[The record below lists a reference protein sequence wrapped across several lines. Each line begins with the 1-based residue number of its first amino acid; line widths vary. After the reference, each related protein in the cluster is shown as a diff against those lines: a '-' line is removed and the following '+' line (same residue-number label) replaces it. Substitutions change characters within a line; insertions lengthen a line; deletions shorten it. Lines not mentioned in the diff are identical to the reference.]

1 MEETTTMN
9 TDKSLRHF
17 RLCLCALVLALA
29 GCTGQEWEDM
39 GEPGNKT
46 AAFSFSV
53 QDIQT
58 RVNYDFEHSFFDEDD
73 LVGCVIAE
81 VNADGTYTYLRNSAW
96 KYQNGMLVFQYYWG
110 WKMGTNQWNQTS
122 VIWDK
127 IYPADTEVQGQN
139 DQTVV
144 TYKIITPDTDKGG
157 EYLTSPYL
165 TANPDKE
172 LKFFFYYPYVDDD
185 LLETEYTRILALS
198 SEERYKS
205 LVYPNCATAT
215 TSYPTTATA
224 GEWSSQITLIGI
236 VNDTDISG
244 GSWVNSIQWTYSKY
258 NWTAYPCFVNHTQGD
273 VNAAGQTNDQRLQN
287 SDFLWVA
294 SPNINTDSQSRIS
307 LLFKKK
313 TATILVYSET
323 MLDNI
328 YFMANGEQTLIRG
341 KQINLTTGD
350 LNNYTYST
358 SWSNFPQQA
367 NMYFKAN
374 ERIIPRY
381 RGQDIAEGSNYYF
394 YRLVLPAQEECS
406 FKMHFEIAE
415 GGINQD
421 INLSADDH
429 LSALKEGY
437 LYSIRISKDGKTV
450 IRINDWIDDGSSD
463 LEEVTQP

>member
-1 MEETTTMN
+1 MN
-9 TDKSLRHF
+9 TDKSLRRF

-29 GCTGQEWEDM
+29 GCTGQEWEEMNAPED
-39 GEPGNKT
+39 KT

-58 RVNYDFEHSFFDEDD
+58 RVNYDFEHSFFDEGD

-110 WKMGTNQWNQTS
+110 WKMGTNQREVMYS
-122 VIWDK
+122 K
-127 IYPADTEVQGQN
+127 IYPNDTEYQGQN
-139 DQTVV
+139 GQTIVNDKV
-144 TYKIITPDTDKGG
+144 IAPDTNKGE

-165 TANPDKE
+165 TANPDKK
-172 LKFFFYYPYVDDD
+172 LKFFFYYPYVDNE
-185 LLETEYTRILALS
+185 LLAKNYASIISS
-198 SEERYKS
+198 SESEKYK
-205 LVYPNCATAT
+205 LIAYPNCATT
-215 TSYPTTATA
+215 TTPLPSTSTDS
-224 GEWSSQITLIGI
+224 GWNSITLTGE
-236 VNDTDISG
+236 VHTEDQNTWG
-244 GSWVNSIQWTYSKY
+244 QLNKY
-258 NWTAYPCFVNHTQGD
+258 GWQAYPCFVNHTQGD
-273 VNAAGQTNDQRLQN
+273 VNAAGQANDQRLQN
-287 SDFLWVA
+287 SDFLWTA
-294 SPNINTDSQSRIS
+294 SPDINVNSQSRVS
-307 LLFKKK
+307 LLFQKK

-323 MLDNI
+323 QLDDI
-328 YFMANGEQTLIRG
+328 YFMANEANTLLRG
-341 KQINLTTGD
+341 NIINLATGTLTAYD
-350 LNNYTYST
+350 DPNPYYEPSVQKKNK
-358 SWSNFPQQA
+358 
-367 NMYFKAN
+367 YFKAD

-421 INLSADDH
+421 IDLSADDH

-450 IRINDWIDDGSSD
+450 IRINDWIDNGSSD

>member
-1 MEETTTMN
+1 MN
-9 TDKSLRHF
+9 TDKSLRRF

-29 GCTGQEWEDM
+29 GCNGQEWEEMNAPED
-39 GEPGNKT
+39 KT

-58 RVNYDFEHSFFDEDD
+58 RVSYDFEHSFFDEGD

-96 KYQNGMLVFQYYWG
+96 EYQNGMLVFQYYWG
-110 WKMGTNQWNQTS
+110 WKMGTNQWGGQEVMYS
-122 VIWDK
+122 K
-127 IYPADTEVQGQN
+127 IYPNDTEYQGQN
-139 DQTVV
+139 DQTIVNDKV
-144 TYKIITPDTDKGG
+144 IAPDTNKGE

-172 LKFFFYYPYVDDD
+172 LKFFFYYPYVDNE
-185 LLETEYTRILALS
+185 LLAENYASIISS
-198 SEERYKS
+198 SESEKYK
-205 LVYPNCATAT
+205 LIAYPNCATT
-215 TSYPTTATA
+215 TTTLPSTSTD
-224 GEWSSQITLIGI
+224 GGWNSITLTGE
-236 VNDTDISG
+236 VHTEDQNTWG
-244 GSWVNSIQWTYSKY
+244 QLNKY
-258 NWTAYPCFVNHTQGD
+258 GWQAYPCFVNHTQGD

-323 MLDNI
+323 KLDDI

-358 SWSNFPQQA
+358 NWSNFPQQA
-367 NMYFKAN
+367 NMYFKAD

-381 RGQDIAEGSNYYF
+381 RGQDVAEGSNYYF

-421 INLSADDH
+421 IDLSADDH

>member
-1 MEETTTMN
+1 MN
-9 TDKSLRHF
+9 TDKSLRRF

-29 GCTGQEWEDM
+29 GCNGQEWEEMNAPED
-39 GEPGNKT
+39 KT

-58 RVNYDFEHSFFDEDD
+58 RVNYDFEHSFFDEGD

-110 WKMGTNQWNQTS
+110 WKMGTNQWGGKVVMYS
-122 VIWDK
+122 K
-127 IYPADTEVQGQN
+127 IYPNDTEYQGQN
-139 DQTVV
+139 DQTIVNDKV
-144 TYKIITPDTDKGG
+144 IAPDTNKGE

-172 LKFFFYYPYVDDD
+172 LKFFFYYPYVDNE
-185 LLETEYTRILALS
+185 LLAENYASIISS
-198 SEERYKS
+198 SESEKYK
-205 LVYPNCATAT
+205 LIAYPNCATT
-215 TSYPTTATA
+215 TTTLPSTSTD
-224 GEWSSQITLIGI
+224 GGWNSITLTGE
-236 VNDTDISG
+236 VHTEDQNTWG
-244 GSWVNSIQWTYSKY
+244 QLNKY
-258 NWTAYPCFVNHTQGD
+258 GWQAYPCFVNHTQGD

-287 SDFLWVA
+287 SDFLWTA
-294 SPNINTDSQSRIS
+294 SPEINVNSQSRIS

-323 MLDNI
+323 KLDDI

-350 LNNYTYST
+350 LNNYTYSPN
-358 SWSNFPQQA
+358 WSNFPQQA
-367 NMYFKAN
+367 NMYFKAD

-381 RGQDIAEGSNYYF
+381 RGQDVAEGSNYYF

-421 INLSADDH
+421 IDLSADDH

-450 IRINDWIDDGSSD
+450 IRINDWIDNGSSD

>member
-9 TDKSLRHF
+9 TDNSLHRF

-29 GCTGQEWEDM
+29 GCNGQEWENM
-39 GEPGNKT
+39 GEPGNET
-46 AAFSFSV
+46 ATFSFSV

-58 RVNYDFEHSFFDEDD
+58 RVNYDFEHSFFDEGD

-96 KYQNGMLVFQYYWG
+96 KYQNGMLFFQYYWG
-110 WKMGTNQWNQTS
+110 WKMGTNQWNQQS
-122 VIWDK
+122 VWDK
-127 IYPADTEVQGQN
+127 IYPADTEVQGQY

-144 TYKIITPDTDKGG
+144 TYKIIAPDTDKDG

-165 TANPDKE
+165 TANPGKE
-172 LKFFFYYPYVDDD
+172 LRFFFYYPYVDNE
-185 LLETEYTRILALS
+185 LLAENYASIIS
-198 SEERYKS
+198 SAESDKYK
-205 LVYPNCATAT
+205 LIAYPNCATAT
-215 TSYPTTATA
+215 TSIPTTDDSKDWN
-224 GEWSSQITLIGI
+224 GITLTGE
-236 VNDTDISG
+236 VAASEENHQYTAAG
-244 GSWVNSIQWTYSKY
+244 LFHRYGWQ
-258 NWTAYPCFVNHTQGD
+258 AYPCFVNHTQGD

-287 SDFLWVA
+287 SDFLWTA
-294 SPNINTDSQSRIS
+294 SPEINVNSQSRIS

-323 MLDNI
+323 KLDDI

-358 SWSNFPQQA
+358 NWNNFPQQA
-367 NMYFKAN
+367 NMYFKAD

-381 RGQDIAEGSNYYF
+381 RGQDVAEGSNYYF

-406 FKMHFEIAE
+406 FKMHFEITE

-421 INLSADDH
+421 IDLSADDH

-450 IRINDWIDDGSSD
+450 IRINDWIDDDSSD

>member
-1 MEETTTMN
+1 MN

-29 GCTGQEWEDM
+29 GCTGQEWEEM
-39 GEPGNKT
+39 NAPGNET
-46 AAFSFSV
+46 ATFSFSV

-58 RVNYDFEHSFFDEDD
+58 RVNYDFEHSFFDEGD

-81 VNADGTYTYLRNSAW
+81 VNADDPYTYLRNSAW

-110 WKMGTNQWNQTS
+110 WKMVTNQWNQTS

-144 TYKIITPDTDKGG
+144 TYKIIASDTSKGE

-172 LKFFFYYPYVDDD
+172 LKFFFYYPYVDNE
-185 LLETEYTRILALS
+185 LLAENYTSIISSTEGDK
-198 SEERYKS
+198 YK
-205 LVYPNCATAT
+205 LIAYPNCATAITTLPT
-215 TSYPTTATA
+215 TSTD
-224 GEWSSQITLIGI
+224 GGWNSITLTGE
-236 VNDTDISG
+236 VHTENQNTWG
-244 GSWVNSIQWTYSKY
+244 QLNKY
-258 NWTAYPCFVNHTQGD
+258 GWQAYPCFVNHTQGD
-273 VNAAGQTNDQRLQN
+273 VNTAGQANDRRLQN

-323 MLDNI
+323 KLDDI

-358 SWSNFPQQA
+358 NWSNFPQQA

-421 INLSADDH
+421 IDLSADDH

>member
-9 TDKSLRHF
+9 TDKSLRRF

-29 GCTGQEWEDM
+29 GCNGQEWEEMNAPED
-39 GEPGNKT
+39 KT

-58 RVNYDFEHSFFDEDD
+58 RVSYDFEHSFFDEGD

-96 KYQNGMLVFQYYWG
+96 EYQNGMLVFQYYWG
-110 WKMGTNQWNQTS
+110 WKMGTNQWGGQEVMYS
-122 VIWDK
+122 K
-127 IYPADTEVQGQN
+127 IYPNDTEYQGQN
-139 DQTVV
+139 DQTIVNDKV
-144 TYKIITPDTDKGG
+144 IAPDTNKGE

-172 LKFFFYYPYVDDD
+172 LKFFFYYPYVDNE
-185 LLETEYTRILALS
+185 LLAENYASIISS
-198 SEERYKS
+198 SESEKYK
-205 LVYPNCATAT
+205 LIAYPNCATT
-215 TSYPTTATA
+215 TTTLPSTSTD
-224 GEWSSQITLIGI
+224 GGWNSITLTGE
-236 VNDTDISG
+236 VHTEDQNTWG
-244 GSWVNSIQWTYSKY
+244 QLNKY
-258 NWTAYPCFVNHTQGD
+258 GWQAYPCFVNHTQGD
-273 VNAAGQTNDQRLQN
+273 VNAAGQINDQRLQN
-287 SDFLWVA
+287 SDFLWTA
-294 SPNINTDSQSRIS
+294 SPEINVNSQSRIS

-323 MLDNI
+323 KLDDI

-367 NMYFKAN
+367 NMYFKAD

-381 RGQDIAEGSNYYF
+381 RGQDVAEGSNYYF

-421 INLSADDH
+421 IDLSADDH

>member
-9 TDKSLRHF
+9 TDKSLRRF

-29 GCTGQEWEDM
+29 GCNGQEWEEMNAPED
-39 GEPGNKT
+39 KT

-58 RVNYDFEHSFFDEDD
+58 RVNYDFEHSFFDEED

-96 KYQNGMLVFQYYWG
+96 KYQNGMLVFKYYWG
-110 WKMGTNQWNQTS
+110 WKMGTDQRNQSS
-122 VIWDK
+122 VFWDK
-127 IYPADTEVQGQN
+127 IYPADTEVQGQY
-139 DQTVV
+139 DQTEV
-144 TYKIITPDTDKGG
+144 TYKIIAPDTDKVG

-172 LKFFFYYPYVDDD
+172 LKFFFYYPYVDNE
-185 LLETEYTRILALS
+185 LLAKNYASIISS
-198 SEERYKS
+198 SESEKYK
-205 LVYPNCATAT
+205 LIAYPNCATT
-215 TSYPTTATA
+215 TTPLPSTSTD
-224 GEWSSQITLIGI
+224 GGWNSITLTGE
-236 VNDTDISG
+236 VHTEDQNTWG
-244 GSWVNSIQWTYSKY
+244 QLNKY
-258 NWTAYPCFVNHTQGD
+258 GWQAYPCFVNHTQGD
-273 VNAAGQTNDQRLQN
+273 INAAGQANDQRLQN
-287 SDFLWVA
+287 SDFLWTA
-294 SPNINTDSQSRIS
+294 SPDINVNSQSRVS
-307 LLFKKK
+307 LLFQKK

-323 MLDNI
+323 QLDDI
-328 YFMANGEQTLIRG
+328 
-341 KQINLTTGD
+341 
-350 LNNYTYST
+350 
-358 SWSNFPQQA
+358 
-367 NMYFKAN
+367 YFKAN
-374 ERIIPRY
+374 EANTLLRGNIINLARGTLTAYDDPNQYYESSVQKKNKYFKADERIIPRY
-381 RGQDIAEGSNYYF
+381 RGQDVAEGSNYYF

-421 INLSADDH
+421 IDLSADDH
-429 LSALKEGY
+429 LSTLKEGY

>member
-1 MEETTTMN
+1 MN
-9 TDKSLRHF
+9 TDNSLHRF

-29 GCTGQEWEDM
+29 GCNGQEWEEMNAPED
-39 GEPGNKT
+39 KT

-58 RVNYDFEHSFFDEDD
+58 RVNYDFEHSFFDEED
-73 LVGCVIAE
+73 LVGCVIAK

-96 KYQNGMLVFQYYWG
+96 KYQNGMLFFQYYWG
-110 WKMGTNQWNQTS
+110 WKMGTNQWEVMYS
-122 VIWDK
+122 K
-127 IYPADTEVQGQN
+127 IYPNDTEYQGQY

-144 TYKIITPDTDKGG
+144 TYKIIAPDTDKGG

-172 LKFFFYYPYVDDD
+172 LKFFFYYPYVDNE
-185 LLETEYTRILALS
+185 LLAKNYASIISS
-198 SEERYKS
+198 SESDKYK
-205 LVYPNCATAT
+205 LIAYPNCATAT
-215 TSYPTTATA
+215 TSIPTTDDNKDWN
-224 GEWSSQITLIGI
+224 GITLTGE
-236 VNDTDISG
+236 VAASEENHQYTAAG
-244 GSWVNSIQWTYSKY
+244 LFHRYGWQ
-258 NWTAYPCFVNHTQGD
+258 AYPCFVNHTQGD

-287 SDFLWVA
+287 SDFLWTA
-294 SPNINTDSQSRIS
+294 SPEINVNSQSRIS

-323 MLDNI
+323 KLDDI

-358 SWSNFPQQA
+358 NWSNFPQQA
-367 NMYFKAN
+367 NMYFKAD
-374 ERIIPRY
+374 EHIIPRY
-381 RGQDIAEGSNYYF
+381 RGQDVAEGSNYYF

-415 GGINQD
+415 GGINQNID
-421 INLSADDH
+421 LSADDH

>member
-1 MEETTTMN
+1 MN
-9 TDKSLRHF
+9 TDKSLRRF
-17 RLCLCALVLALA
+17 RLCLCALVLALT
-29 GCTGQEWEDM
+29 GCNGQEWEEMNAPED
-39 GEPGNKT
+39 KT

-58 RVNYDFEHSFFDEDD
+58 RVNYDFEHSFFDEGD

-110 WKMGTNQWNQTS
+110 WKMGTNQWGVQEVTYS
-122 VIWDK
+122 K
-127 IYPADTEVQGQN
+127 IYPNDTEYQGQN
-139 DQTVV
+139 DQTIVNDKV
-144 TYKIITPDTDKGG
+144 IAPDTNKGE

-172 LKFFFYYPYVDDD
+172 LKFFFYYPYVNNE
-185 LLETEYTRILALS
+185 LLAENYASIISS
-198 SEERYKS
+198 SESEKYK
-205 LVYPNCATAT
+205 LIAYPNCATT
-215 TSYPTTATA
+215 TTTLPSTSTE
-224 GEWSSQITLIGI
+224 GDWNSITLTGE
-236 VNDTDISG
+236 VHTEDQNTWG
-244 GSWVNSIQWTYSKY
+244 QLNKY
-258 NWTAYPCFVNHTQGD
+258 GWQAYPCFVNHTQGD

-287 SDFLWVA
+287 SDFLWTA
-294 SPNINTDSQSRIS
+294 SPEINVNSQSRIS

-323 MLDNI
+323 KLDDI

-358 SWSNFPQQA
+358 NWSNFPQQA
-367 NMYFKAN
+367 NMYFKAD

-381 RGQDIAEGSNYYF
+381 RGQDVAEGSNYYF

-406 FKMHFEIAE
+406 FKMHFEITE

-421 INLSADDH
+421 IDLSADDH
-429 LSALKEGY
+429 LSTLKEGY

>member
-1 MEETTTMN
+1 MN
-9 TDKSLRHF
+9 TDKSLRRF

-29 GCTGQEWEDM
+29 GCNGQEWEEMNAPED
-39 GEPGNKT
+39 KT

-58 RVNYDFEHSFFDEDD
+58 RVNYDFEHSFFDEGD

-96 KYQNGMLVFQYYWG
+96 EYQNGMLVFQYYWG
-110 WKMGTNQWNQTS
+110 WKMGTNQWGGQEVMYS
-122 VIWDK
+122 K
-127 IYPADTEVQGQN
+127 IYPNDTEYQGQN
-139 DQTVV
+139 DQTIVNDKV
-144 TYKIITPDTDKGG
+144 IAPDTNKGE

-172 LKFFFYYPYVDDD
+172 LKFFFYYPYVDNE
-185 LLETEYTRILALS
+185 LLAENYASIISS
-198 SEERYKS
+198 SESEKYK
-205 LVYPNCATAT
+205 LIAYPNCATT
-215 TSYPTTATA
+215 TTTLPSTSTD
-224 GEWSSQITLIGI
+224 GGWNSITLTGE
-236 VNDTDISG
+236 VHTEDQNTWG
-244 GSWVNSIQWTYSKY
+244 QLNKY
-258 NWTAYPCFVNHTQGD
+258 GWQAYPCFVNHTQGD
-273 VNAAGQTNDQRLQN
+273 VNAAGQANDQRLQN
-287 SDFLWVA
+287 SDFLWTA
-294 SPNINTDSQSRIS
+294 SPEINVNSQSRIS

-323 MLDNI
+323 KLDDI

-358 SWSNFPQQA
+358 NWSNFPQQA
-367 NMYFKAN
+367 NMYFKAD

-463 LEEVTQP
+463 LEEVHNLNR

>member
-9 TDKSLRHF
+9 TDKSLRRF
-17 RLCLCALVLALA
+17 RLCLCALVLALT
-29 GCTGQEWEDM
+29 GCNGQEWEEMNAPED
-39 GEPGNKT
+39 KT

-58 RVNYDFEHSFFDEDD
+58 RVNYDFEHSFFDEGD

-110 WKMGTNQWNQTS
+110 WKMGTNQWGGQEVMYS
-122 VIWDK
+122 K
-127 IYPADTEVQGQN
+127 IYPNDTEYQGQN
-139 DQTVV
+139 DQTIVNDKV
-144 TYKIITPDTDKGG
+144 IAPDTNKGE

-172 LKFFFYYPYVDDD
+172 LKFFFYYPYVDNE
-185 LLETEYTRILALS
+185 LLAENYASIISS
-198 SEERYKS
+198 SESEKYK
-205 LVYPNCATAT
+205 LIAYPNCATT
-215 TSYPTTATA
+215 TTTLPSTSTD
-224 GEWSSQITLIGI
+224 GGWNSITLTGE
-236 VNDTDISG
+236 VHTEDQNTWG
-244 GSWVNSIQWTYSKY
+244 QLNKY
-258 NWTAYPCFVNHTQGD
+258 GWQAYPCFVNHTQGD

-287 SDFLWVA
+287 SDFLWTA
-294 SPNINTDSQSRIS
+294 SPEINVNSQSRIS

-323 MLDNI
+323 KLDDI

-358 SWSNFPQQA
+358 NWSNFPQQA
-367 NMYFKAN
+367 NMYFKAD

-381 RGQDIAEGSNYYF
+381 RGQDVAEGSNYYF

-406 FKMHFEIAE
+406 FKMHFEITE

-421 INLSADDH
+421 IDLSADDH
-429 LSALKEGY
+429 LSTLKEGY

>member
-1 MEETTTMN
+1 M
-9 TDKSLRHF
+9 
-17 RLCLCALVLALA
+17 
-29 GCTGQEWEDM
+29 
-39 GEPGNKT
+39 
-46 AAFSFSV
+46 

-58 RVNYDFEHSFFDEDD
+58 RVNYDFEHSFFDEGD

-96 KYQNGMLVFQYYWG
+96 EYQNGMLVFQYYWG
-110 WKMGTNQWNQTS
+110 WKMGTNQWGGQEVMYS
-122 VIWDK
+122 K
-127 IYPADTEVQGQN
+127 IYPNDTEYQGQN
-139 DQTVV
+139 DQTIVNDKV
-144 TYKIITPDTDKGG
+144 IAPDTNKGE

-172 LKFFFYYPYVDDD
+172 LKFFFYYPYVDNE
-185 LLETEYTRILALS
+185 LLAENYASIISS
-198 SEERYKS
+198 SESEKYK
-205 LVYPNCATAT
+205 LIAYPNCATT
-215 TSYPTTATA
+215 TTTLPSTSTD
-224 GEWSSQITLIGI
+224 GGWNSITLTGE
-236 VNDTDISG
+236 VHTEDQNTWG
-244 GSWVNSIQWTYSKY
+244 QLNKY
-258 NWTAYPCFVNHTQGD
+258 GWQAYPCFVNHTQGD

-323 MLDNI
+323 KLDDI
-328 YFMANGEQTLIRG
+328 YFMANREQTLIRG

-358 SWSNFPQQA
+358 NWSNFPQQA
-367 NMYFKAN
+367 NMYFKAD

-381 RGQDIAEGSNYYF
+381 RGQDVAEGSNYYF

-421 INLSADDH
+421 IDLSADDH

>member
-1 MEETTTMN
+1 MN
-9 TDKSLRHF
+9 TDNSLHRF

-29 GCTGQEWEDM
+29 GCNGQEWEEMNAPED
-39 GEPGNKT
+39 KT

-58 RVNYDFEHSFFDEDD
+58 RVNYDFEHSFFDEGD

-96 KYQNGMLVFQYYWG
+96 EYQNGMLVFQYYWG
-110 WKMGTNQWNQTS
+110 WKMGTNQWGGQEVMYS
-122 VIWDK
+122 K
-127 IYPADTEVQGQN
+127 IYPNDTEYQGQN
-139 DQTVV
+139 DQTIVNDKV
-144 TYKIITPDTDKGG
+144 IAPDTNKGE

-172 LKFFFYYPYVDDD
+172 LKFFFYYPYVDNE
-185 LLETEYTRILALS
+185 LLAENYASIISS
-198 SEERYKS
+198 SESEKYK
-205 LVYPNCATAT
+205 LIAYPNCATT
-215 TSYPTTATA
+215 TTTLPSTSTD
-224 GEWSSQITLIGI
+224 GGWNSITLTGE
-236 VNDTDISG
+236 VHTEDQNTWG
-244 GSWVNSIQWTYSKY
+244 QLNKY
-258 NWTAYPCFVNHTQGD
+258 GWQAYPCFVNHTQGD
-273 VNAAGQTNDQRLQN
+273 VNAAGQANDQRLQN
-287 SDFLWVA
+287 SDFLWTA
-294 SPNINTDSQSRIS
+294 SPEINVNSQSRIS

-323 MLDNI
+323 KLDDI

-358 SWSNFPQQA
+358 NWSNFPQQA
-367 NMYFKAN
+367 NMYFKAD

-463 LEEVTQP
+463 LEEVHNLNR

>member
-9 TDKSLRHF
+9 TDKSLRRF

-29 GCTGQEWEDM
+29 GCTGQEWEEMNAPED
-39 GEPGNKT
+39 KT

-58 RVNYDFEHSFFDEDD
+58 RVNYDFEHSFFDEGD

-110 WKMGTNQWNQTS
+110 WKMGTNQREVMYS
-122 VIWDK
+122 K
-127 IYPADTEVQGQN
+127 IYPNDTEYQGQN
-139 DQTVV
+139 GQTIVNDKV
-144 TYKIITPDTDKGG
+144 IAPDTNKGE

-165 TANPDKE
+165 TANPDKK
-172 LKFFFYYPYVDDD
+172 LKFFFYYPYVDNE
-185 LLETEYTRILALS
+185 LLAKNYASIISS
-198 SEERYKS
+198 SESEKYK
-205 LVYPNCATAT
+205 LIAYPNCATT
-215 TSYPTTATA
+215 TTPLPSTSTDS
-224 GEWSSQITLIGI
+224 GWNSITLTGE
-236 VNDTDISG
+236 VHTEDQNTWG
-244 GSWVNSIQWTYSKY
+244 QLNKY
-258 NWTAYPCFVNHTQGD
+258 GWQAYPCFVNHTQGD
-273 VNAAGQTNDQRLQN
+273 VNAAGQANDQRLQN
-287 SDFLWVA
+287 SDFLWTA
-294 SPNINTDSQSRIS
+294 SPDINVNSQSRVS
-307 LLFKKK
+307 LLFQKK

-323 MLDNI
+323 QLDDI
-328 YFMANGEQTLIRG
+328 YFMANEANTLLRG
-341 KQINLTTGD
+341 NIINLAKGTLTAYD
-350 LNNYTYST
+350 DPNQYYEPSVQKKNK
-358 SWSNFPQQA
+358 
-367 NMYFKAN
+367 YFKAD
-374 ERIIPRY
+374 EHIIPHY

-415 GGINQD
+415 GDINQD
-421 INLSADDH
+421 IDLSADDH

-450 IRINDWIDDGSSD
+450 IRINDWKDDGSSD

>member
-9 TDKSLRHF
+9 TDKSLRRF
-17 RLCLCALVLALA
+17 RLCLCALVLTLA
-29 GCTGQEWEDM
+29 GCTDQEWEEMNAPKD
-39 GEPGNKT
+39 KT

-58 RVNYDFEHSFFDEDD
+58 RVNYDFEHSFFDEGD

-110 WKMGTNQWNQTS
+110 WKMVRDQWNNPS
-122 VIWDK
+122 VIWNK
-127 IYPADTEVQGQN
+127 IYPTDTEVQGQN
-139 DQTVV
+139 DQTEI
-144 TYKIITPDTDKGG
+144 TNKIIAPDTDKGG

-165 TANPDKE
+165 TANPDKK
-172 LKFFFYYPYVDDD
+172 LRFFFFYPYVDNE
-185 LLETEYTRILALS
+185 LLTAEYQRMQGLS
-198 SEERYKS
+198 YQS
-205 LVYPNCATAT
+205 LIYPNCATAT
-215 TSYPTTATA
+215 TTLPSSPTDNSWSQLTLL
-224 GEWSSQITLIGI
+224 GE
-236 VNDTDISG
+236 VNDVDNTS
-244 GSWVNSIQWTYSKY
+244 TYYKY

-273 VNAAGQTNDQRLQN
+273 INAAGQANDQRLQN
-287 SDFLWVA
+287 SDFLWTA
-294 SPNINTDSQSRIS
+294 SPDINVNSQSRVS
-307 LLFKKK
+307 LLFQKK

-323 MLDNI
+323 QLDDI
-328 YFMANGEQTLIRG
+328 YFMANEANTLLRG
-341 KQINLTTGD
+341 NIINLATGTLTAYD
-350 LNNYTYST
+350 DPNPYYEPSVQKKNK
-358 SWSNFPQQA
+358 
-367 NMYFKAN
+367 YFKAD

-421 INLSADDH
+421 IDLSADDH
-429 LSALKEGY
+429 LSTLKEGY

>member
-1 MEETTTMN
+1 MN
-9 TDKSLRHF
+9 TDKSLRRF

-39 GEPGNKT
+39 DEPGNKT

-58 RVNYDFEHSFFDEDD
+58 RVSYDFEHSFFDEGD

-110 WKMGTNQWNQTS
+110 WEMVRDQWNNPS
-122 VIWDK
+122 VIWNK

-172 LKFFFYYPYVDDD
+172 LRFFFYYPYVDNE
-185 LLETEYTRILALS
+185 LLTAEYQRMQGLS
-198 SEERYKS
+198 YQS
-205 LVYPNCATAT
+205 LIYPNCATAT
-215 TSYPTTATA
+215 TTLPSSPTDNSWSQLTLL
-224 GEWSSQITLIGI
+224 GE
-236 VNDTDISG
+236 VNDVDNTS
-244 GSWVNSIQWTYSKY
+244 TYYKY

-273 VNAAGQTNDQRLQN
+273 INAAGQANDQRLQN
-287 SDFLWVA
+287 SDFLWTA
-294 SPNINTDSQSRIS
+294 SPDINVNSQSRVS
-307 LLFKKK
+307 LLFQKK
-313 TATILVYSET
+313 TATMLVYSET
-323 MLDNI
+323 QLDDI
-328 YFMANGEQTLIRG
+328 YFMANEANTLLRG
-341 KQINLTTGD
+341 NIINLATG
-350 LNNYTYST
+350 TST
-358 SWSNFPQQA
+358 AYDDPNPYYEPSVQKKNK
-367 NMYFKAN
+367 YFKAD

-415 GGINQD
+415 GDINQD
-421 INLSADDH
+421 IDLSADDH

>member
-1 MEETTTMN
+1 MN

-29 GCTGQEWEDM
+29 GCTGQEWENM
-39 GEPGNKT
+39 GEPGNET
-46 AAFSFSV
+46 ATFSFSV

-58 RVNYDFEHSFFDEDD
+58 RVNYDFEHSSFDEGD

-96 KYQNGMLVFQYYWG
+96 EYQNGMLVFQYYWG
-110 WKMGTNQWNQTS
+110 WKMGTNQYGGQEVMYS
-122 VIWDK
+122 K
-127 IYPADTEVQGQN
+127 IYPNDTEYQGQN
-139 DQTVV
+139 DQTIVND
-144 TYKIITPDTDKGG
+144 KIITPDTNKGG

-165 TANPDKE
+165 TANPDKK
-172 LKFFFYYPYVDDD
+172 LKFFFYYPYVDNE
-185 LLETEYTRILALS
+185 LLAAEYQRMQGLS
-198 SEERYKS
+198 YQS
-205 LVYPNCATAT
+205 LIYPNCATT
-215 TSYPTTATA
+215 TTTLPSSPTDNNWSQLTLL
-224 GEWSSQITLIGI
+224 GE
-236 VNDTDISG
+236 VNDVDNTS
-244 GSWVNSIQWTYSKY
+244 TYYKY

-273 VNAAGQTNDQRLQN
+273 INAAGQANDQRLQN
-287 SDFLWVA
+287 SDFLWTA
-294 SPNINTDSQSRIS
+294 SPDINVNSQSRVS
-307 LLFKKK
+307 LLFQKK

-323 MLDNI
+323 QLDDI
-328 YFMANGEQTLIRG
+328 YFMANEANTLLRG
-341 KQINLTTGD
+341 NIINLATGTLTAYD
-350 LNNYTYST
+350 DPNPYYEPSVQKKNK
-358 SWSNFPQQA
+358 
-367 NMYFKAN
+367 YFKAD

-381 RGQDIAEGSNYYF
+381 RGQDVAEGSNYYF

-421 INLSADDH
+421 IDLSADDH

>member
-9 TDKSLRHF
+9 TDKSLRRF

-39 GEPGNKT
+39 DEPGNKT

-58 RVNYDFEHSFFDEDD
+58 RVSYDFEHSFFDEGD

-110 WKMGTNQWNQTS
+110 WEMVRDQWNNPS
-122 VIWDK
+122 VIWNK

-172 LKFFFYYPYVDDD
+172 LRFFFYYPYVDNE
-185 LLETEYTRILALS
+185 LLTAEYQRMQGLS
-198 SEERYKS
+198 YQS
-205 LVYPNCATAT
+205 LIYPNCATAT
-215 TSYPTTATA
+215 TTLPSSPTDNSWSQLTLL
-224 GEWSSQITLIGI
+224 GE
-236 VNDTDISG
+236 VNDVDNTS
-244 GSWVNSIQWTYSKY
+244 TYYKY

-273 VNAAGQTNDQRLQN
+273 INAAGQANDQRLQN
-287 SDFLWVA
+287 SDFLWTA
-294 SPNINTDSQSRIS
+294 SPDINVNSQSRVS
-307 LLFKKK
+307 LLFQKK
-313 TATILVYSET
+313 TATMLVYSET
-323 MLDNI
+323 QLDDI
-328 YFMANGEQTLIRG
+328 YFMANEANTLLRG
-341 KQINLTTGD
+341 NIINLATG
-350 LNNYTYST
+350 TST
-358 SWSNFPQQA
+358 AYDDPNPYYEPSVQKKNK
-367 NMYFKAN
+367 YFKAD

-415 GGINQD
+415 GDINQD
-421 INLSADDH
+421 IDLSADDH

>member
-9 TDKSLRHF
+9 TDKSLRRF

-29 GCTGQEWEDM
+29 GCTGQEWEEMNAPED
-39 GEPGNKT
+39 KT

-58 RVNYDFEHSFFDEDD
+58 RVNYDFEHSFFDEGD

-81 VNADGTYTYLRNSAW
+81 VNADGTYTYLRHSAW

-110 WKMGTNQWNQTS
+110 WKMVRDQWNNPS
-122 VIWDK
+122 VIWNK
-127 IYPADTEVQGQN
+127 IYPTDTEVQGQN
-139 DQTVV
+139 DQTEI
-144 TYKIITPDTDKGG
+144 TNKIIAPDTDKGG

-165 TANPDKE
+165 TANPDKK
-172 LKFFFYYPYVDDD
+172 LRFFFFYPYVDNE
-185 LLETEYTRILALS
+185 LLTAEYQRMQGLS
-198 SEERYKS
+198 YQS
-205 LVYPNCATAT
+205 LIYPNCATAT
-215 TSYPTTATA
+215 TTLPSSPTDNSWSQLTLL
-224 GEWSSQITLIGI
+224 GE
-236 VNDTDISG
+236 VNDVDNTS
-244 GSWVNSIQWTYSKY
+244 TYYKY

-273 VNAAGQTNDQRLQN
+273 INAAGQANDQRLQN
-287 SDFLWVA
+287 SDFLWTA
-294 SPNINTDSQSRIS
+294 SPDINVNSQSRVS
-307 LLFKKK
+307 LLFQKK

-323 MLDNI
+323 QLDDI
-328 YFMANGEQTLIRG
+328 YFMANEANTLLRG
-341 KQINLTTGD
+341 NIINLATGTLTAYD
-350 LNNYTYST
+350 DPNPYYEPSVQKKNK
-358 SWSNFPQQA
+358 
-367 NMYFKAN
+367 YFKAD

-381 RGQDIAEGSNYYF
+381 RGQDVAEGSNYYF

-415 GGINQD
+415 GDINQD
-421 INLSADDH
+421 IDLSADDH

-450 IRINDWIDDGSSD
+450 IRINDWIDNGSSD

>member
-1 MEETTTMN
+1 MN
-9 TDKSLRHF
+9 TDKSLRRF

-29 GCTGQEWEDM
+29 GCTGQEWEEMNAPED
-39 GEPGNKT
+39 KT

-58 RVNYDFEHSFFDEDD
+58 RVNYDFEHSFFDEGD

-110 WKMGTNQWNQTS
+110 WKMVRDQWNNPS
-122 VIWDK
+122 VIWNK
-127 IYPADTEVQGQN
+127 IYPTDTEVQGQN
-139 DQTVV
+139 DQTEI
-144 TYKIITPDTDKGG
+144 TNKIIAPDTDKGG

-165 TANPDKE
+165 TANPDKK
-172 LKFFFYYPYVDDD
+172 LRFFFFYPYVDNE
-185 LLETEYTRILALS
+185 LLAENYASIISS
-198 SEERYKS
+198 SESEKYK
-205 LVYPNCATAT
+205 LIAYPNCATT
-215 TSYPTTATA
+215 TTTLPSTSTD
-224 GEWSSQITLIGI
+224 GGWNSITLTGE
-236 VNDTDISG
+236 VHTEDQNTWG
-244 GSWVNSIQWTYSKY
+244 QLNKY
-258 NWTAYPCFVNHTQGD
+258 GWQAYPCFVNHTQGD

-287 SDFLWVA
+287 SDFLWTA
-294 SPNINTDSQSRIS
+294 SPEINVNSQSRIS

-323 MLDNI
+323 KLDDI

-358 SWSNFPQQA
+358 NWSNFPQQA
-367 NMYFKAN
+367 NMYFKAD

-415 GGINQD
+415 GGINQGID
-421 INLSADDH
+421 LSADDH

>member
-1 MEETTTMN
+1 MN
-9 TDKSLRHF
+9 TDNSLHRF

-29 GCTGQEWEDM
+29 GCNGQEWEEMNAPED
-39 GEPGNKT
+39 KT

-58 RVNYDFEHSFFDEDD
+58 RVNYDFEHSFFDEED
-73 LVGCVIAE
+73 LVGCVIAK

-96 KYQNGMLVFQYYWG
+96 KYQNGMLFFQYYWG
-110 WKMGTNQWNQTS
+110 WKMGTNQWEVMYS
-122 VIWDK
+122 K
-127 IYPADTEVQGQN
+127 IYPNDTEYQGQY

-144 TYKIITPDTDKGG
+144 TYKIIAPDTDKGG

-172 LKFFFYYPYVDDD
+172 LKFFFYYPYVDNE
-185 LLETEYTRILALS
+185 LLAKNYASIISS
-198 SEERYKS
+198 SESDKYK
-205 LVYPNCATAT
+205 LIAYPNCATAT
-215 TSYPTTATA
+215 TSIPTTDDNKDWN
-224 GEWSSQITLIGI
+224 GITLTGE
-236 VNDTDISG
+236 VAASEENHQYTAAG
-244 GSWVNSIQWTYSKY
+244 LFHRYGWQ
-258 NWTAYPCFVNHTQGD
+258 AYPCFVNHTQGD

-287 SDFLWVA
+287 SDFLWTA
-294 SPNINTDSQSRIS
+294 SPEINVNSQSRIS

-323 MLDNI
+323 KLDDI

-350 LNNYTYST
+350 LNNYTYSDN
-358 SWSNFPQQA
+358 WSNFPQQK
-367 NMYFKAN
+367 NMYFKAD
-374 ERIIPRY
+374 EHIIPRY
-381 RGQDIAEGSNYYF
+381 RGQDVAEGSNYYF

-415 GGINQD
+415 GGINQNID
-421 INLSADDH
+421 LSADDH

-450 IRINDWIDDGSSD
+450 IRINDWIDGSSSD

>member
-9 TDKSLRHF
+9 TDKSLRRF

-29 GCTGQEWEDM
+29 GCNGQEWEEMNAPED
-39 GEPGNKT
+39 KT

-58 RVNYDFEHSFFDEDD
+58 RVNYDFEHSFFDEGD

-81 VNADGTYTYLRNSAW
+81 VNADGTYTYLRNSSW

-110 WKMGTNQWNQTS
+110 WKMGTDQWGGQVVMYS
-122 VIWDK
+122 K
-127 IYPADTEVQGQN
+127 IYPNDTEYQGQN
-139 DQTVV
+139 DQTIVNDKV
-144 TYKIITPDTDKGG
+144 IAPDTNKGE

-172 LKFFFYYPYVDDD
+172 LKFFFYYPYVDNE
-185 LLETEYTRILALS
+185 LLAENYASIISS
-198 SEERYKS
+198 SESEKYK
-205 LVYPNCATAT
+205 LIAYPNCATT
-215 TSYPTTATA
+215 TTTLPSTSTD
-224 GEWSSQITLIGI
+224 GGWNSITLTGE
-236 VNDTDISG
+236 VHTEDQNTWG
-244 GSWVNSIQWTYSKY
+244 QLNKY
-258 NWTAYPCFVNHTQGD
+258 GWQAYPCFVNHTQGD

-287 SDFLWVA
+287 SDFLWTA
-294 SPNINTDSQSRIS
+294 SPEINVNSQSRIS

-323 MLDNI
+323 KLDDI

-358 SWSNFPQQA
+358 NWSNFPQQA
-367 NMYFKAN
+367 NMYFKAD

-381 RGQDIAEGSNYYF
+381 RGQDVAEGSNYYF

-406 FKMHFEIAE
+406 FKMHFEITE

-421 INLSADDH
+421 IDLSADDH
-429 LSALKEGY
+429 LSTLKEGY

>member
-1 MEETTTMN
+1 MN
-9 TDKSLRHF
+9 TDKSLRRF

-29 GCTGQEWEDM
+29 GCNGQEWEEMNAPED
-39 GEPGNKT
+39 KT

-58 RVNYDFEHSFFDEDD
+58 RVSYDFEHSFFDEGD

-96 KYQNGMLVFQYYWG
+96 EYQNGMLVFQYYWG
-110 WKMGTNQWNQTS
+110 WKMGTNQWGGQEVMYS
-122 VIWDK
+122 K
-127 IYPADTEVQGQN
+127 IYPNDTEYQGQN
-139 DQTVV
+139 DQTIVNDKV
-144 TYKIITPDTDKGG
+144 IAPDTNKGE

-172 LKFFFYYPYVDDD
+172 LKFFFYYPYVDNE
-185 LLETEYTRILALS
+185 LLAENYASIISS
-198 SEERYKS
+198 SESEKYK
-205 LVYPNCATAT
+205 LIAYPNCATT
-215 TSYPTTATA
+215 TTTLPSTSTD
-224 GEWSSQITLIGI
+224 GGWNSITLTGE
-236 VNDTDISG
+236 VHTEDQNTWG
-244 GSWVNSIQWTYSKY
+244 QLNKY
-258 NWTAYPCFVNHTQGD
+258 GWQAYPCFVNHTQGD
-273 VNAAGQTNDQRLQN
+273 VNAAGQINDQRLQN
-287 SDFLWVA
+287 SDFLWTA
-294 SPNINTDSQSRIS
+294 SPEINVNSQSRIS

-323 MLDNI
+323 KLDDI

-367 NMYFKAN
+367 NMYFKAD

-381 RGQDIAEGSNYYF
+381 RGQDVAEGSNYYF

-421 INLSADDH
+421 IDLSADDH

>member
-1 MEETTTMN
+1 MN
-9 TDKSLRHF
+9 TDKSLRRF

-29 GCTGQEWEDM
+29 GCNGQEWENM
-39 GEPGNKT
+39 GEPGNET
-46 AAFSFSV
+46 ATFSFSV

-58 RVNYDFEHSFFDEDD
+58 RVNYDFEHSSFDGGD

-96 KYQNGMLVFQYYWG
+96 EYQNGMLVFQYYWG
-110 WKMGTNQWNQTS
+110 WKMGTNQYGGQEVMYS
-122 VIWDK
+122 K
-127 IYPADTEVQGQN
+127 IYPNDTEYQDQN
-139 DQTVV
+139 GQTVV
-144 TYKIITPDTDKGG
+144 PNKIIAPDTGKGE

-165 TANPDKE
+165 TANPGKE
-172 LKFFFYYPYVDDD
+172 LKFFFYYPYVDNE
-185 LLETEYTRILALS
+185 LLTQNYTSIIS
-198 SEERYKS
+198 SAESDKYK
-205 LVYPNCATAT
+205 LIAYPNCATAT
-215 TSYPTTATA
+215 TSIPITDDSKDWN
-224 GEWSSQITLIGI
+224 GITLTGE
-236 VNDTDISG
+236 VAASEENHQYTAAG
-244 GSWVNSIQWTYSKY
+244 LFHRYGWQ
-258 NWTAYPCFVNHTQGD
+258 AYPCFVNHTQGD

-287 SDFLWVA
+287 SDFLWTA
-294 SPNINTDSQSRIS
+294 SPKINVKSQSRIS

-323 MLDNI
+323 KLDDI
-328 YFMANGEQTLIRG
+328 YFKANGEQTLIRG

-358 SWSNFPQQA
+358 DWNNFPQQA
-367 NMYFKAN
+367 NMYFKAD
-374 ERIIPRY
+374 EHIIPRY

-415 GGINQD
+415 GDIKQD
-421 INLSADDH
+421 IDLSADDH

-450 IRINDWIDDGSSD
+450 IRINDWKDDGSSD

>member
-9 TDKSLRHF
+9 TDKSLRRF

-29 GCTGQEWEDM
+29 GCNGQEWEEMNAPED
-39 GEPGNKT
+39 KT

-58 RVNYDFEHSFFDEDD
+58 RVSYDFEHSFFDEGD
-73 LVGCVIAE
+73 LVGCVITE

-110 WKMGTNQWNQTS
+110 WKMGTNQYGGQEVMYS
-122 VIWDK
+122 K
-127 IYPADTEVQGQN
+127 IYPNDTEYQGQN
-139 DQTVV
+139 DQTIVND
-144 TYKIITPDTDKGG
+144 KIITPDTNKGG

-172 LKFFFYYPYVDDD
+172 LKFFFYYPYVDNE
-185 LLETEYTRILALS
+185 LLAENYASIISS
-198 SEERYKS
+198 SESEKYK
-205 LVYPNCATAT
+205 LIAYPNCATTMT
-215 TSYPTTATA
+215 TLPSTSTD
-224 GEWSSQITLIGI
+224 GGWNSITLTGE
-236 VNDTDISG
+236 VHTEDQNVWG
-244 GSWVNSIQWTYSKY
+244 QLNKY
-258 NWTAYPCFVNHTQGD
+258 GWLAYPCFVNHTQGD
-273 VNAAGQTNDQRLQN
+273 VNAAGQANDQRLQN

-323 MLDNI
+323 KLDDI

-358 SWSNFPQQA
+358 NWSNFPQQA
-367 NMYFKAN
+367 NMYFKAD

-381 RGQDIAEGSNYYF
+381 RGQDVAEGSNYYF

-415 GGINQD
+415 GGIKQD
-421 INLSADDH
+421 IDLSADDH

>member
-1 MEETTTMN
+1 MN

-17 RLCLCALVLALA
+17 RLYLCALVLALA
-29 GCTGQEWEDM
+29 GCNDQEWEEMNAPKD
-39 GEPGNKT
+39 KT

-58 RVNYDFEHSFFDEDD
+58 RVNYDFEHSFFDEGD

-96 KYQNGMLVFQYYWG
+96 EYQNGMLVFQYYWG
-110 WKMGTNQWNQTS
+110 WKMGTNQWGGQEVMYS
-122 VIWDK
+122 K
-127 IYPADTEVQGQN
+127 IYPNDTEYQGQN
-139 DQTVV
+139 DQTIVNDKV
-144 TYKIITPDTDKGG
+144 IAPDTNKGK

-172 LKFFFYYPYVDDD
+172 LKFFFYYPYVDNE
-185 LLETEYTRILALS
+185 LLAENYASIISS
-198 SEERYKS
+198 SESEKYK
-205 LVYPNCATAT
+205 LIAYPNCATT
-215 TSYPTTATA
+215 TTTLPSTSTD
-224 GEWSSQITLIGI
+224 GGWNSITLTGE
-236 VNDTDISG
+236 VHTEDQNTWG
-244 GSWVNSIQWTYSKY
+244 QLNKY
-258 NWTAYPCFVNHTQGD
+258 GWQAYPCFVNHTQGD
-273 VNAAGQTNDQRLQN
+273 VNAAGQANDRRLQN

-323 MLDNI
+323 KLDDI

-358 SWSNFPQQA
+358 NWSNFPQQA
-367 NMYFKAN
+367 NMYFKAD

-415 GGINQD
+415 GDINQD
-421 INLSADDH
+421 IDLSADDH